1 MPEWAIGLA
10 VGLFVLYLLSLLLI
24 PWILLKKTTHPT
36 AAVAWI
42 LGIIFVPYIGAF
54 LALVFG
60 SNRVER
66 HRKLKRQATVQIRER
81 SPALMLDDREAAEQ
95 LNPLQKKLA
104 RLTSTLSGFPL
115 VEANA
120 VQLLPETKEA
130 FDLIEKIILE
140 ARHSVHIE
148 FYIWRSDEIGKRI
161 GECMIRKAREGVA
174 VRFIYDGIG
183 SIKLGR
189 SYLRKL
195 REAGVHVAP
204 FLPTRDPRE
213 RWTINLRNHRKIIVV
228 DGQVGFTGGMNVG
241 DEYLGRDP
249 GFGYWRDTQL
259 TMRGPAVLQLQE
271 VFAEDWYYATGEKLT
286 GEDLLPDAEPAGDVI
301 AQVISGGPDQEAE
314 VFHSVLFAAITEAEE
329 KVVLATS
336 YFVPPDSLAMALET
350 AARTGVHVRLL
361 VAKEATYL
369 WTLLAGRSYYD
380 RLLNAGVEVYEYHK
394 GLYHAKTLA
403 VDGCWSLV
411 GTPNFDMRSMVI
423 NFEVGLAM
431 YDEKIAAELES
442 HFERDIQDARR
453 VMPEEWSARSTT
465 SRLGERFARLFAPIL

>member
-10 VGLFVLYLLSLLLI
+10 VALFVLYLLSLLLI
-24 PWILLKKTTHPT
+24 PWILLKKTVHPT

-42 LGIIFVPYIGAF
+42 LGITFVPFIGAF

-66 HRKLKRQATVQIRER
+66 HRKLKRKATERIREL
-81 SPALMLDDREAAEQ
+81 SPVLTLENERAGEQ

-104 RLTSTLSGFPL
+104 RLTCTLSGFPI
-115 VEANA
+115 VETNG
-120 VQLLPETKEA
+120 VQLLPETKDA

-140 ARHSVHIE
+140 AKHSVHIE
-148 FYIWRSDEIGKRI
+148 FYIWRSDKIGTRI
-161 GECMIRKAREGVA
+161 GDCMIRKAREGIP

-183 SIKLGR
+183 SIRLGR
-189 SYLRKL
+189 RFLRKL

-228 DGQVGFTGGMNVG
+228 DGSVGFTGGMNVG
-241 DEYLGRDP
+241 DEYLGRNP

-259 TMRGPAVLQLQE
+259 IVRGPAVLQLQE
-271 VFAEDWYYATGEKLT
+271 VFVEDWYYATGETLSDNLCPSP
-286 GEDLLPDAEPAGDVI
+286 EAAGDVL
-301 AQVISGGPDQEAE
+301 AQVISGGPDQDAE
-314 VFHSVLFAAITEAEE
+314 IFHSVLFAAITEAEE
-329 KVVLATS
+329 KIVLASS
-336 YFVPPDSLAMALET
+336 YFVPPDSLSMALEA
-350 AARTGVHVRLL
+350 AARTGVRVRLL

-380 RLLNAGVEVYEYHK
+380 RLLRAGVEIYEYHK
-394 GLYHAKTLA
+394 GLYHAKTLT

-411 GTPNFDMRSMVI
+411 GTPNFDMRSMTI

-431 YDEKIAAELES
+431 YDERLAAELEEQ
-442 HFERDIQDARR
+442 FERDLQDARQITL
-453 VMPEEWSARSTT
+453 EEWSQRSTMKQ
-465 SRLGERFARLFAPIL
+465 LGEQFARLFAPIL